1 MFKSFLKKVPGA
13 KALNMYLLE
22 KRIQSNFLT
31 LNNVDT
37 KQVKFYSQFIKKNDL
52 VFDVGANIGS
62 RSKIFI
68 NIGANVKAFEPQP
81 ELVKFLTQ
89 HIGKHPKFELI
100 NIALGEKIKTSKLK
114 ISDAHVLS
122 SMCDRWIESTQ
133 KSGRFS
139 NYKWN
144 KSIDVQV
151 NTLDNMISR
160 YGSPEFT
167 KIDVEGYEFEVLNGL
182 SQPIK
187 TISFEF
193 TSEEKKQA
201 FACLERLNKIADYR
215 FKFSEGEKME
225 FNNEEWLPKFEFCEF
240 INSYTEKSKL
250 LWGDIYATISMKV

>member
-1 MFKSFLKKVPGA
+1 MYFLRCVTVD
-13 KALNMYLLE
+13 
-22 KRIQSNFLT
+22 RIN
-31 LNNVDT
+31 
-37 KQVKFYSQFIKKNDL
+37 
-52 VFDVGANIGS
+52 A
-62 RSKIFI
+62 
-68 NIGANVKAFEPQP
+68 
-81 ELVKFLTQ
+81 
-89 HIGKHPKFELI
+89 
-100 NIALGEKIKTSKLK
+100 
-114 ISDAHVLS
+114 
-122 SMCDRWIESTQ
+122 

-225 FNNEEWLPKFEFCEF
+225 FNNEEWLQNL
-240 INSYTEKSKL
+240 NSVNLSTPQIRKEQNFL
-250 LWGDIYATISMKV
+250 GDIYATISMKV